1 MSVYTRNKK
10 LGNKSFSKS
19 PSKKQRG
26 FTLIEVLIGV
36 FIAAVG
42 IVGVLEIQKHVM
54 RSGNE
59 VNARIIAMQ
68 LVREKLDDI
77 NNIDS
82 FEDVGVT
89 PPPADEGINKRNY
102 SFTRSWQMTTHHF
115 DKDAATWGTVGA
127 GESTDAKHV
136 IVSVTWTDINNEVQ
150 TVNGDQI
157 IAHASIHDTS
167 GLSGAGGIRAEPNI
181 PFTQL
186 STIENPPISLV
197 DDVSA
202 YPDYNTK
209 ETSKPIPTVD
219 AQNGQ
224 NLIQFETITYDTNSD
239 KQTLD
244 DFVTV
249 NCACSFNGSGD
260 AKAPTILTLSDDKE
274 SLINDKDSG
283 ETITKTVGTVSSPNQ
298 QKLCTACCEDHH
310 DSDLSSTKYVAG
322 TSGGD
327 HPHYSALLDTAVTSG
342 DYVEACRFRR
352 VEGFYEVVPD
362 WQLAD
367 IIIMPKS
374 YFYDNANVSTYVDY
388 VKAVVKAK
396 VMGSVTPTAKPDV
409 ATRDMT
415 DLVTGTY
422 QLIARGIYVDLAS
435 LSSTDLTTIQSYVSG
450 TDYKP
455 NWLEYV
461 PFYEINLSLFADWAT
476 DPDPSLVATITN
488 EDIST
493 IVDPSTNYYGTYS
506 RGWLTALATGN
517 TDVTAVARTDNTGI
531 TGSGA
536 ILPQAQVNTATDTI
550 NAAVNLNGG
559 AACAGEC
566 KSILIDVNCVKY
578 KPNGTQA
585 ACTGSDGQTVNLNL
599 LDSEGLTCTTDGT
612 VTFPTYSHPNVIC
625 NGISS
630 TWSSGVIWLS
640 SPGFKFYF
648 PPTSTNPTLAEIAIA
663 EASAQT
669 DLAVSITTVTNPDGV
684 DELSFLS
691 SVNMLKQ

>member
-1 MSVYTRNKK
+1 MRVYTRNKK
-10 LGNKSFSKS
+10 LGSKNL
-19 PSKKQRG
+19 SKTLFKKYRG
-26 FTLIEVLIGV
+26 FTLIEVLIGI

-42 IVGVLEIQKHVM
+42 IVGVLEIQKHVI

-59 VNARIIAMQ
+59 VNARVIAMQ
-68 LVREKLDDI
+68 LVREKLDSI
-77 NNIDS
+77 NNIDA
-82 FEDVGVT
+82 FEDVGVN
-89 PPPADEGINKRNY
+89 PAPISDAINKRNY
-102 SFTRSWQMTTHHF
+102 IFDRSWQMTTHHF
-115 DKDAATWGTVGA
+115 DKNAATWGSVGA

-136 IVSVTWTDINNEVQ
+136 VVSVTWTDINNEVQ
-150 TVNGDQI
+150 TVKGDQI

-167 GLSGAGGIRAEPNI
+167 GITSGAGGVRAEPNI

-209 ETSKPIPTVD
+209 ETSKPVPTVD
-219 AQNGQ
+219 AHNGQ
-224 NLIQFETITYDTNSD
+224 NLIQFETITYDAESD

-274 SLINDKDSG
+274 SLLNDKDSG
-283 ETITKTVGTVSSPNQ
+283 ETITKTVGTVSSLHQPA
-298 QKLCTACCEDHH
+298 LCTACCEDHH
-310 DSDLSSTKYVAG
+310 DSASSPNKYVAG

-327 HPHYSALLDTAVTSG
+327 HPHYDANLALVTSG

-374 YFYDNANVSTYVDY
+374 YFYDEANVATYVDY

-396 VMGSVTPTAKPDV
+396 VMGSAMPAKPDV
-409 ATRDMT
+409 NTRNMT
-415 DLVTGTY
+415 NLLAGTY

-435 LSSTDLTTIQSYVSG
+435 LSSDDLTTIQSYVSG
-450 TDYKP
+450 ADYKP

-461 PFYEINLSLFADWAT
+461 PFYEINLSLFADWVT

-493 IVDPSTNYYGTYS
+493 IVDPSNNYYGTYS
-506 RGWLTALATGN
+506 RGWLTALATGS
-517 TDVTAVARTDNTGI
+517 TDVKAVARTDNTGI

-536 ILPQAQVNTATDTI
+536 ILLGANTATDTI
-550 NAAVNLNGG
+550 KATININGG
-559 AACAGEC
+559 VACANGC
-566 KSILIDVNCVKY
+566 KSIEIAVSCVKY
-578 KPNGTQA
+578 KPNGIQTT
-585 ACTGSDGQTVNLNL
+585 CTGQEGQTVNLTY
-599 LDSEGLTCTTDGT
+599 SAGLTCTTNGT

-630 TWSSGVIWLS
+630 TWSSGWISLS
-640 SPGFKFYF
+640 SPNFKFYF
-648 PPTSTNPTLAEIAIA
+648 PPASANPTPTEIAIA
-663 EASAQT
+663 EANAQT
-669 DLAVSITTVTNPDGV
+669 DLAVYITTVNNPITGL
-684 DELSFLS
+684 DELVFPN
-691 SVNMLKQ
+691 SVIMLRQ

>member
-1 MSVYTRNKK
+1 MSVYTRNTK
-10 LGNKSFSKS
+10 LGKKSFSKKHS
-19 PSKKQRG
+19 G

-36 FIAAVG
+36 FISAVG
-42 IVGVLEIQKHVM
+42 IIGILEIQKHVM

-68 LVREKLDDI
+68 LVREKLDHI
-77 NNIDS
+77 NNIDA
-82 FEDVGVT
+82 FEDVT
-89 PPPADEGINKRNY
+89 PPVSPAPTSDEINKKNY
-102 SFTRSWQMTTHHF
+102 IFTRSWQMTTHHF
-115 DKDAATWGTVGA
+115 DKDAGTWGAVGA

-136 IVSVTWTDINNEVQ
+136 VVSVTWTDINNENQV
-150 TVNGDQI
+150 VNGEQI
-157 IAHASIHDTS
+157 IARASIHDTS
-167 GLSGAGGIRAEPNI
+167 GLSSGAGGVRAEPNI
-181 PFTQL
+181 PFNQS
-186 STIENPPISLV
+186 STIENPPINLV
-197 DDVSA
+197 DDVDA

-209 ETSKPIPTVD
+209 EPSKPVPTVD

-224 NLIQFETITYDTNSD
+224 NLIQFETITYDTDSD

-249 NCACSFNGSGD
+249 NCTCSFNGSD
-260 AKAPTILTLSDDKE
+260 EAKAPTILTLSDDEE

-283 ETITKTVGTVSSPNQ
+283 ETITKTVGTVSSSHQPA
-298 QKLCTACCEDHH
+298 LCTACCEDHH
-310 DSDLSSTKYVAG
+310 DSDLSSAKYVAG
-322 TSGGD
+322 TNGN
-327 HPHYSALLDTAVTSG
+327 HPHYSAILGTSIISG

-352 VEGFYEVVPD
+352 VEGFYEMVPD

-367 IIIMPKS
+367 IITMPKS

-396 VMGSVTPTAKPDV
+396 IMGSVMPEKPDV
-409 ATRDMT
+409 AARNMI

-435 LSSTDLTTIQSYVSG
+435 LSSTDLTTIRSYVSG
-450 TDYKP
+450 ADYKP

-476 DPDPSLVATITN
+476 DPNPSSVATITN

-517 TDVTAVARTDNTGI
+517 TDVIAVARTDNTGI

-536 ILPQAQVNTATDTI
+536 IIPQENTVTDTI
-550 NAAVNLNGG
+550 NAIVNADAGEI
-559 AACAGEC
+559 CEGEC
-566 KSILIDVNCVKY
+566 KNILREVGCFKY
-578 KPNGTQA
+578 RNNGTRTT
-585 ACTGSDGQTVNLNL
+585 CTGQEGQTVNLTY
-599 LDSEGLTCTTDGT
+599 SAGLTCTTEGI
-612 VTFPTYSHPNVIC
+612 VTFPTYSYPNVIC
-625 NGISS
+625 NGIRS
-630 TWSSGVIWLS
+630 TWSSGLILLS

-648 PPTSTNPTLAEIAIA
+648 PPTAENPTPAEIATA

-669 DLAVSITTVTNPDGV
+669 ELTVDIRIGA
-684 DELSFLS
+684 DEINFTG